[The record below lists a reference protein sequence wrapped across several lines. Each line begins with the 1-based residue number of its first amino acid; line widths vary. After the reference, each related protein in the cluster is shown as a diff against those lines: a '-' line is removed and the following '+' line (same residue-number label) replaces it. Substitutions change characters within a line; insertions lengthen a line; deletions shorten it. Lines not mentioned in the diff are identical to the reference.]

1 MNMYRNVSQHELIAT
16 ANEMAA
22 LCDRMTAAKEVS
34 NGLDDF
40 ITDLP
45 RNSVDIAIALI
56 RFVML
61 CRLLTCVHRVF
72 AGASRLRLTNACQQR
87 ASSSQSEDPL
97 QLGHDVSG
105 QCKKRLRP
113 ACVCV

>member
-1 MNMYRNVSQHELIAT
+1 MPASSNMDMYRNVSQRELIDT

-22 LCDRMTAAKEVS
+22 LCDRVTSAKELS

-56 RFVML
+56 RFVI
-61 CRLLTCVHRVF
+61 
-72 AGASRLRLTNACQQR
+72 
-87 ASSSQSEDPL
+87 
-97 QLGHDVSG
+97 
-105 QCKKRLRP
+105 
-113 ACVCV
+113 